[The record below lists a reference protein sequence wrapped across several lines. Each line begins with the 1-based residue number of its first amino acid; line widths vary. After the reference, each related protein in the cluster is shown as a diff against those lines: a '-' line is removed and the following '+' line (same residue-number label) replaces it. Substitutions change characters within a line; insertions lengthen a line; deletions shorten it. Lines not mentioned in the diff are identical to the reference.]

1 MCRGEATGRVGLTRD
16 ASSGATASTE
26 RRPAPDRPPRVPAP
40 GQCSSCRVFDP
51 SSTKYNP
58 RPPGAIARPKSVPAP
73 VESSVLAEAM
83 RAYQSGDASAFDR
96 LYAGL
101 GPVLRRYLQ
110 ALARDPA
117 RADDLVQEA
126 FLQIHRA
133 RRTYNP
139 ERPVIPWA
147 LAIARHVFL
156 MDCRTRRR
164 KHDAADVEFDEAVE
178 GALLGQERGPDEAVI
193 AREQVR
199 QALSTLTPG
208 TRRVVLLHHVQG
220 WSFREIAARLGI
232 NAAAAKWTAAELC
245 LEAGLV
251 VEEAWEGMRERP
263 LRRKSSEMMLLAR
276 KEAR

>member
-1 MCRGEATGRVGLTRD
+1 M
-16 ASSGATASTE
+16 ST
-26 RRPAPDRPPRVPAP
+26 P
-40 GQCSSCRVFDP
+40 
-51 SSTKYNP
+51 
-58 RPPGAIARPKSVPAP
+58 P

-164 KHDAADVEFDEAVE
+164 RGGAATVEFDETIEVAE
-178 GALLGQERGPDEAVI
+178 LGVERGPDEAVI
-193 AREQVR
+193 ARDSLR
-199 QALSTLTPG
+199 HGLATLTPG

-232 NAAAAKWTAAELC
+232 NSAAAKLRASRGVHALRKG
-245 LEAGLV
+245 LED
-251 VEEAWEGMRERP
+251 
-263 LRRKSSEMMLLAR
+263 RRDDDEQQ
-276 KEAR
+276 